1 MVVKHTLAVM
11 HVLLFCSKPLVF
23 RLIYYNVIMQKQIN
37 LHSIYI
43 SSMQKSEQCYR
54 GVKSSKRTT
63 HQELHSF
70 FINALT
76 HSQVF

>member
-11 HVLLFCSKPLVF
+11 HVLLFCSKQLVF
-23 RLIYYNVIMQKQIN
+23 RLIYYKVIMQNQIN

-54 GVKSSKRTT
+54 GLKSSKRNI
-63 HQELHSF
+63 HQEIYSF
-70 FINALT
+70 LLILQHIHKF
-76 HSQVF
+76 